1 LTPAAAADQ
10 AVPSPADLIAHAQ
23 PAVVNL
29 SITKQNKVSDR
40 TNPLKQPSV
49 TERKVLSSGFLIDE
63 SGVIVTN
70 RRVVD
75 GATDIIATFNDNSQL
90 RAHLLSSAAHSDIAL
105 LKVNAP
111 APLERLQLGDSDR
124 LRPGD
129 PVLVIGNPLG
139 LGNTVTAGVVSAV
152 DRVTPES
159 EAGSFIQIDAALNKG
174 NSGGPVLNIN
184 GAVVGVST
192 AFESTANEGGSVGLG
207 FAIPSNEAALTIDR
221 LRASGRDTLGWTGIH
236 IQAVTAEAAA
246 AASLPEA
253 KGSIVTEVDSGSPAA
268 RAGLGVGDIILAIGD
283 ENTPEPRRLA
293 PQARGQPDQQR
304 GARSYLA
311 EWEAGNTVGGNCRS
325 SSTG

>member
-1 LTPAAAADQ
+1 
-10 AVPSPADLIAHAQ
+10 
-23 PAVVNL
+23 L
-29 SITKQNKVSDR
+29 S
-40 TNPLKQPSV
+40 
-49 TERKVLSSGFLIDE
+49 
-63 SGVIVTN
+63 
-70 RRVVD
+70 
-75 GATDIIATFNDNSQL
+75 
-90 RAHLLSSAAHSDIAL
+90 
-105 LKVNAP
+105 
-111 APLERLQLGDSDR
+111 
-124 LRPGD
+124 
-129 PVLVIGNPLG
+129 
-139 LGNTVTAGVVSAV
+139 SAV

-221 LRASGRDTLGWTGIH
+221 LRASGRDTLGWIGIH

-293 PQARGQPDQQR
+293 RRLAASPINSVAPVLIWRNGKQETLSVVIAEVPQRDNDATGSATAATAAGTPTSSPNFGLVLAPLTKEVRVKLGMTDQ
-304 GARSYLA
+304 GAGVLIERVTFGSAA
-311 EWEAGNTVGGNCRS
+311 ENAGIFAGSVIVNVGRTTVASPSEAQSQFEGGTKGAS
-325 SSTG
+325 SFILLLIRDAKGLRWTALPFKSS